1 MVSPG
6 LAAVPEWKQF
16 LHLGESLLAQPNTA
30 AQCALIAETVERLL
44 GAQAVVWLSDAHY
57 PLPNEPDVLLIP
69 SPDAPEIVRQV
80 YDDHYAGSGTA
91 NGGHRAGGN
100 PPREL
105 SLPIISQGSLLG
117 VLAARRE
124 KGPAFR
130 KEEISFLEGLVAHA
144 ASSLQIFR
152 QVSLKNWRSDQLTL
166 VRSVAAQI
174 ANVTDLNELC
184 LRVTELIQ
192 KTFSYYYV
200 AIFTLDAS
208 GDFLQFRASATQ
220 AQENRQTVLNARV
233 GEGIIGYTVQA
244 GEEYYVPNVHQDPH
258 YRFIDSLPETQ
269 SEVAFPLRIDQRVL
283 GVLDIQSDQ
292 PDAFHELDRT
302 VLRAL
307 ADNIATAVDGARLY
321 SDVQRR
327 AEQISAV
334 IDITH
339 ALTSI
344 LDLDTLLETV
354 VETIQKRFGY
364 PFVHLYSVHPGRR
377 LIFYWAGSGPRSNV
391 LREQQN
397 QVSLDDPVGIIPWV
411 ARTGKVLLA
420 NDVQKEPLYRS
431 SELPP
436 FDICSEVALPLS
448 YGGETQAILDI
459 QSTACNA
466 FDEKDVSI
474 LEALSASIAIALR
487 NASLYRSE
495 QWRRQVA
502 DSFRDVANLLNADV
516 GLDELLNS
524 ILLELEKNLP
534 CNASAIWLYEE
545 DPRDQGPGDRLRLA
559 YAHGFTLENM
569 QHIRQENPTINQSLE
584 AALESPEPIIR
595 RPSDPLGPLGAVMNF
610 APEYSSIT
618 APLMAGDQPLGVLT
632 LAHSTY
638 GRYGS
643 EARAMTAT
651 FASYASSAIQNAR
664 LFADAQEQAWVSTV
678 LLQVAEACQALNTV
692 DDLLETMTRLTPLL
706 VGIKNC
712 AIFLFDSNRQAFIL
726 KNLFGIEGLEKN
738 VTPFYESE
746 APGFQQLRLT
756 QAPVFITDANTEL
769 LLPEAATGEGGTLV
783 LIPLMTR
790 QEITGAMLVGHQ
802 NDDLPGFH
810 QFFNQQTL
818 AILQGIAH
826 QTAVAVENIQLLE
839 VRQEEAYVTAVL
851 LQVAQAVVSQNNLT
865 DILDTI
871 GHLMPILVG
880 IDACI
885 IYLWD
890 RDRKRLIAAQA
901 FTGQRPLDQQVM
913 GQSYAAGEFPL
924 LDQTVQT
931 DSPSACRLP
940 DPAFPP
946 TEWNNLPCLLPGEM
960 PTPAQSAN
968 GAWALGFPLS
978 VKGEVYGVMLTQ
990 ETHSSIS
997 FHEKRLEIITGIAQQ
1012 VSLAIQNERL
1022 NQEMV
1027 ERERLDKEIQLAR
1040 QIQRT
1045 FLPSE
1050 LPSLPGWDLDI
1061 RWQTARQVGG
1071 DFYDVFHSR
1080 KGTLGLV
1087 IADVSD
1093 KGLPAALYMTVTR
1106 TLIRAFMQNTAS
1118 PGRVLD
1124 RVNNL
1129 LMMDSQSGM
1138 FVTTVYALLDP
1149 VEGQLLCANAGHNR
1163 ALLWRSA
1170 SGELEQ
1176 LPKGEIAL
1184 GVLENVH
1191 YSDHNLVILPGD
1203 CLIFFTDG
1211 LTECFSVSG
1220 ETYGEERLRRVIR
1233 STAAKGV
1240 HFLLQEIEKSVVE
1253 FRGNEPISDDV
1264 TLLAIQRQPAAA
1276 ATPNN

>member
-16 LHLGESLLAQPNTA
+16 LHLGESLLAQPNAA
-30 AQCALIAETVERLL
+30 AQCALISETIERLL
-44 GAQAVVWLSDAHY
+44 GAQAAVWLTDTHY
-57 PLPNEPDVLLIP
+57 PLPNEPEVLLIP
-69 SPDAPEIVRQV
+69 SPEAPLMVQEV
-80 YDDHYAGSGTA
+80 YQEHIKNGHIS
-91 NGGHRAGGN
+91 NGGYRADGKQ
-100 PPREL
+100 PREL
-105 SLPIISQGSLLG
+105 ALPIITQDNLLG
-117 VLAARRE
+117 VLIVRRQ
-124 KGPAFR
+124 KGAPFR
-130 KEEISFLEGLVAHA
+130 EEEISFLEGLVAHA
-144 ASSLQIFR
+144 AASLQIFR
-152 QVSLKNWRSDQLTL
+152 QVSLKNWRSEQLTL
-166 VRSVAAQI
+166 VRSVASQI

-192 KTFSYYYV
+192 KSFSYYYV
-200 AIFTLDAS
+200 AIFTLDAT
-208 GDFLQFRASATQ
+208 GEYLQFRASASQT
-220 AQENRQTVLNARV
+220 QENRQTVLNARI
-233 GEGIIGYTVQA
+233 GEGIIGHTAQT
-244 GEEYYVPNVHQDPH
+244 GDEYYVPDVRKDAH

-269 SEVAFPLRIDQRVL
+269 SEVAFPLKIEQRVL
-283 GVLDIQSDQ
+283 GVLDVQSDQ
-292 PDAFHELDRT
+292 LDAFHELDRT

-307 ADNIATAVDGARLY
+307 ADNIATAVEGARLY

-334 IDITH
+334 FDITH

-344 LDLDTLLETV
+344 LDLDKLLETV

-377 LIFYWAGSGPRSNV
+377 LIFYWAGSGTRSTV
-391 LREQQN
+391 LRQQ
-397 QVSLDDPVGIIPWV
+397 QSQISLDDPLGIIPWV

-420 NDVQKEPLYRS
+420 NDVRKEPLYRS

-459 QSTACNA
+459 QSTECNA

-502 DSFRDVANLLNADV
+502 DSFRDVATLLNANIS
-516 GLDELLNS
+516 LDELLNS
-524 ILLELEKNLP
+524 ILSELEKNLP
-534 CNASAIWLYEE
+534 CDASAIWLYEQ
-545 DPRDQGPGDRLRLA
+545 DPLNPDASSRLRLA
-559 YAHGFTLENM
+559 YAHGFTLEDM
-569 QHIRQENPTINQSLE
+569 RRVQQENPVINQTLE
-584 AALESPEPIIR
+584 AALSNPEPIIR
-595 RPSDPLGPLGAVMNF
+595 RPSDPLGPLGAVMKYS
-610 APEYSSIT
+610 PEYSSIA
-618 APLMAGDQPLGVLT
+618 APLMAGDQPLGVLS
-632 LAHSTY
+632 LAHPTY
-638 GRYGS
+638 GRFGS

-651 FASYASSAIQNAR
+651 FASYASSAIQSAR

-678 LLQVAEACQALNTV
+678 LLQVSEACQALNTV

-712 AIFLFDSNRQAFIL
+712 AIFLFDADRQAFIL
-726 KNLFGIEGLEKN
+726 KSMFGIEGLEQKD
-738 VTPFYESE
+738 TPFYESE
-746 APGFQQLRLT
+746 APGFQQLRIT
-756 QAPVFITDANTEL
+756 QSPVFITDAKAEL
-769 LLPEAATGEGGTLV
+769 LLPEAAANVNGGTLV
-783 LIPLMTR
+783 LVPLMTR
-790 QEITGAMLVGHQ
+790 QEISGAMLVGHQ
-802 NDDLPGFH
+802 NDDLPGFR

-826 QTAVAVENIQLLE
+826 QIAVAVENIQLLE

-885 IYLWD
+885 IYMWD
-890 RDRKRLIAAQA
+890 RNHQSYTPVQA
-901 FTGQRPLDQQVM
+901 FTGQRALDQQVM
-913 GQSYAAGEFPL
+913 DKSFNAGEYPL
-924 LDQTVQT
+924 LDQIIKT

-940 DPAFPP
+940 DANFAP
-946 TEWNNLPCLLPGEM
+946 TEWNNLPCLPPGEM
-960 PTPAQSAN
+960 PTPVQSAN

-978 VKGEVYGVMLTQ
+978 VKGEKYGIMLTK
-990 ETHSSIS
+990 ESHSSIS
-997 FHEKRLEIITGIAQQ
+997 FHEKRLEIITGVAQQ
-1012 VSLAIQNERL
+1012 VSLAIQNELL

-1027 ERERLDKEIQLAR
+1027 ERGRLEQEIQLAR

-1050 LPSLPGWDLDI
+1050 LPTLPGWELDI

-1080 KGTLGLV
+1080 HGKLGLV

-1106 TLIRAFMQNTAS
+1106 TLIRAFMQNSAS

-1138 FVTTVYALLDP
+1138 FVTAVYALLDP
-1149 VEGQLLCANAGHNR
+1149 VEGKLLCANAGHNR
-1163 ALLWRSA
+1163 ALLWRAA

-1191 YSDHNLVILPGD
+1191 YSDRNLELLPGD
-1203 CLIFFTDG
+1203 CLIFYTDG
-1211 LTECFSVSG
+1211 LTECFSASG
-1220 ETYGEERLRRVIR
+1220 ETFGEERLRNVIR
-1233 STAAKGV
+1233 ATAAMGV
-1240 HFLLQEIEKSVVE
+1240 HRLLQEIEKSLIQ
-1253 FRGNEPISDDV
+1253 FRGNEAISDDV
-1264 TLLAIQRQPAAA
+1264 TLLAIQRCSDISEQS
-1276 ATPNN
+1276 